1 VSYSLRGAYL
11 GASSL
16 SLSVGWVNVNG
27 VTATGSTSSDLG
39 LVCVL
44 RHLISGGVMKM
55 LVVGLFTN
63 SVFLLQTN
71 VCLVWFAFV
80 GVYWWGYVLHAAVVR
95 RIIPII

>member
-1 VSYSLRGAYL
+1 
-11 GASSL
+11 
-16 SLSVGWVNVNG
+16 
-27 VTATGSTSSDLG
+27 
-39 LVCVL
+39 
-44 RHLISGGVMKM
+44 M